1 MTSSPTLPPDTH
13 VALFRQGLLAWAETV
28 RRPLP
33 WKGTQ
38 DPYRIWLSEILLQQ
52 TRAMQGLPYYL
63 RFVERFPNVQ
73 TLANADEDEVM
84 KLWEGLG
91 YYARARNLM
100 KTAQIVAFE
109 KQGQFPDSYEGL
121 LQLPGVGA
129 YTAAAIASFAYN
141 APYAVLD
148 GNVFRVLSR
157 FFGLAQPIDTP
168 QGRRVFEQLAHQA
181 LDTAQPARYNQAIM
195 DFGALCCTP
204 KSPQCSNCP
213 LRPHCRAFSEQI
225 QGQLP
230 VKSRS
235 LVKRERYFHYLV
247 MEYEGRVYIRKRT
260 DKDIWANLYDFPL
273 IEMPALA
280 GGLSDVQQHPLWQE
294 WLGMVSHEVRA
305 ISMPLR
311 QMLTHQR
318 IVAVF
323 VEIALQKE
331 IALLAPAYTLV
342 ERQSLTNFAFPKL
355 IGEYLGA
362 RTLGLNLI

>member
-1 MTSSPTLPPDTH
+1 MTASPTLPPDNH
-13 VALFRQGLLAWAETV
+13 AAFFRQQLLAWAENV
-28 RRPLP
+28 HRPLP
-33 WKGTQ
+33 WKGSN

-52 TRAMQGLPYYL
+52 TRAAQGIPYYL
-63 RFVERFPNVQ
+63 RFVERFPDVQ
-73 TLANADEDEVM
+73 ALAHADEDEVM

-100 KTAQIVAFE
+100 KTAQVIAFE
-109 KQGQFPDSYEGL
+109 KQGKFPDSYEGL

-141 APYAVLD
+141 APHAVLD

-157 FFGLAQPIDTP
+157 FFGVAEPIDTP
-168 QGRRVFEQLAHQA
+168 QGRRAFEQLAHQA
-181 LDTAQPARYNQAIM
+181 LDTARPARYNQAIM

-204 KSPQCSNCP
+204 KSPQCADCP
-213 LRPHCRAFSEQI
+213 LRAHCCAFARQA

-247 MEYEGRVYIRKRT
+247 MEYEGQVYVRKRA
-260 DKDIWANLYDFPL
+260 DKDIWAKLYEFPL

-280 GGLSDVQQHPLWQE
+280 GSLGDVQQHPLWSA
-294 WLGMVSHEVRA
+294 WLGDVPHEVRA
-305 ISMPLR
+305 MSMPTR
-311 QMLTHQR
+311 QTLTHQR
-318 IVAVF
+318 ITAVF
-323 VEIALQKE
+323 IEIALQKE
-331 IALLAPAYTLV
+331 IALLASTYALV

-355 IGEYLGA
+355 IGEHLNA
-362 RTLGLNLI
+362 RTLRLNLF

>member
-1 MTSSPTLPPDTH
+1 MTTSPTLLPDTH
-13 VALFRQGLLAWAETV
+13 AEIFRQELLKWAEHMH
-28 RRPLP
+28 RPLP
-33 WKGTQ
+33 WKGSK
-38 DPYRIWLSEILLQQ
+38 DPYCIWLSEILLQQ
-52 TRAMQGLPYYL
+52 TRAAQGTPYYL
-63 RFVERFPNVQ
+63 RFLERFPSVQ
-73 TLANADEDEVM
+73 ALANASEDEVM
-84 KLWEGLG
+84 KMWEGLG

-100 KTAQIVAFE
+100 KTAQVVAFE
-109 KQGQFPDSYEGL
+109 RQGQFPDSYEGL

-141 APYAVLD
+141 APHAVLD

-157 FFGLAQPIDTP
+157 FFGLTEPIDTP
-168 QGRRVFEQLAHQA
+168 KGRRVFEQLAHQV

-204 KSPQCSNCP
+204 KSPQCTDCP
-213 LRPHCRAFSEQI
+213 LQAHCRAFAWQV

-247 MEYEGRVYIRKRT
+247 MECEGRVYVRKRVG
-260 DKDIWANLYDFPL
+260 KDIWAKLYEFPL

-280 GGLSDVQQHPLWQE
+280 GSMSDVQQHPLWRE
-294 WLGMVSHEVRA
+294 WLGDTPHEIRA
-305 ISMPLR
+305 MSMPVR
-311 QMLTHQR
+311 QTLTHQH

-323 VEIALQKE
+323 IEIALQKE
-331 IALLAPAYTLV
+331 IALLASDYALV

-355 IGEYLGA
+355 IGEYLNA
-362 RTLGLNLI
+362 RTLRLNLL